1 MNTRLPTIIYFVL
14 LLVATP
20 AIIANQKKVVAKP
33 ASNSCVH
40 LGRLVSIR
48 GQVQL
53 KRQNWSSYRSTAIG
67 AALCQGDLL
76 QPNRGARAIVQCA
89 DPNQNL
95 WIVPDNIPSGVASGC
110 HLPTQPVHTTTQ
122 PITPTRDP
130 FLNRIPYII
139 YPHRTWLLSHK
150 PTLRWTAV
158 PGANNYVVRVRGA
171 GVNWVREVNTTSIV
185 YPGEP
190 PLKPVESG
198 YLLTVEADSG
208 GPPTKATFGL
218 LERQQATLVQA
229 AVERITQADL
239 TSEAKTL
246 ALAELY
252 IGRGL
257 IAEATQ
263 LLEAAT
269 GSQIPAVH
277 YLLGE
282 LYAQI
287 ELFPQAVASYQQA
300 SKLALINKDTEA
312 QAMAAYRLAEVYQ
325 VLGQEDKASYW
336 LKQAHIVYSK
346 LLV

>member
-1 MNTRLPTIIYFVL
+1 MNTRLPTVICFVL

-20 AIIANQKKVVAKP
+20 AIVANQKKAVAKP
-33 ASNSCVH
+33 AERNSSNNCIH
-40 LGRLVSIR
+40 LGRLVSIQ

-53 KRQNWSSYRSTAIG
+53 KRWNWSNYRPTAIG

-130 FLNRIPYII
+130 FLTHIPYII

-158 PGANNYVVRVRGA
+158 PGATNYVVRVNGP

-190 PLKPVESG
+190 PLKPVEEG

-208 GPPTKATFGL
+208 GRPTKATFGL
-218 LERQQATLVQA
+218 LDNKQANLVQVA
-229 AVERITQADL
+229 AKRIAQANL
-239 TSEAKTL
+239 TPEAKTL

-263 LLEAAT
+263 LLEAAR

-282 LYAQI
+282 LYAQV

-300 SKLALINKDTEA
+300 SKLALITKDTEA
-312 QAMAAYRLAEVYQ
+312 QAMAADRLTEVYH
-325 VLGQEDKASYW
+325 VLGQEDKAAYW
-336 LKQAHIVYSK
+336 SKQAR
-346 LLV
+346 

>member
-1 MNTRLPTIIYFVL
+1 MNTRLPAIVCFVL

-20 AIIANQKKVVAKP
+20 AIVANQKKAIAKP
-33 ASNSCVH
+33 ASSSCVH

-53 KRQNWSSYRSTAIG
+53 KRRNWSNYRPTTIG

-76 QPNRGARAIVQCA
+76 QPNRAARAVVQCA

-95 WIVPDNIPSGVASGC
+95 WIVPDDIPSGVASGC
-110 HLPTQPVHTTTQ
+110 HPPTQPVYTTTQ

-130 FLNRIPYII
+130 FLTHIPYII

-158 PGANNYVVRVRGA
+158 PGATKYVVRVSGPR
-171 GVNWVREVNTTSIV
+171 VNWVREVNTTSLV

-190 PLKPVESG
+190 PLKPVEEG

-208 GPPTKATFGL
+208 GPPTRATFGL
-218 LERQQATLVQA
+218 LDCQQATLVEA
-229 AVERITQADL
+229 AVKRITQANL
-239 TSEAKTL
+239 TPEAKTL
-246 ALAELY
+246 ALVELY

-282 LYAQI
+282 LYAQV
-287 ELFPQAVASYQQA
+287 ELFPQAVANYQQA
-300 SKLALINKDTEA
+300 SKLAIITKDTEA

-325 VLGQEDKASYW
+325 VLGQEDKAAYW
-336 LKQAHIVYSK
+336 SKQAGILYSK
-346 LLV
+346 LLA

>member
-1 MNTRLPTIIYFVL
+1 MNTRLPTIICFAL
-14 LLVATP
+14 FLVATP
-20 AIIANQKKVVAKP
+20 AIIANQNKAIAKP
-33 ASNSCVH
+33 VSNSCIH

-53 KRQNWSSYRSTAIG
+53 KRRNWSNYRPTAIG
-67 AALCQGDLL
+67 TALCQGDLL
-76 QPNRGARAIVQCA
+76 QLNRGARAIVQCA
-89 DPNQNL
+89 DPDQNL
-95 WIVPDNIPSGVASGC
+95 WLVPDNIASGVASGC
-110 HLPTQPVHTTTQ
+110 HLPTQPAHTITQ

-130 FLNRIPYII
+130 LLKHIPYII

-158 PGANNYVVRVRGA
+158 GGATNYVVRVSGP

-185 YPGEP
+185 YPGGP
-190 PLKPVESG
+190 PLKPVEEG

-218 LERQQATLVQA
+218 LERQQATKVQA
-229 AVERITQADL
+229 AAKRITQANL
-239 TSEAKTL
+239 PPEAKTL

-263 LLEAAT
+263 LLETAT

-282 LYAQI
+282 LYAQV
-287 ELFPQAVASYQQA
+287 ELFTQAVASYQQA
-300 SKLALINKDTEA
+300 SKLAQIYKDTEA

-325 VLGQEDKASYW
+325 VLGEEDKAAYW
-336 LKQAHIVYSK
+336 SKQAHIVYSK
-346 LLV
+346 R